1 MADRKASK
9 GHPEGHTRGDGGAAA
24 ADQALPGRDLED
36 LLAGSP
42 DLDAGD
48 VLAVAAELS
57 SRERRARGRPA
68 GSGNRKNADHIAYLA
83 ALGHRDPW
91 TTLSLIQTADHGALC
106 KALKADTPK
115 LRVQVLNIQ
124 KAAAADLMP
133 YHHSKRP
140 QPVEQPDA
148 PMRPVLLIGEMNVQ
162 QLSLDGYMSAAEPPM
177 KVVDNQGLGD
187 SAAVRQDACDKED
200 G

>member
-1 MADRKASK
+1 M
-9 GHPEGHTRGDGGAAA
+9 RGDPGAAP
-24 ADQALPGRDLED
+24 ADQVLPGLDLDD

-42 DLDAGD
+42 DLDASD
-48 VLAVAAELS
+48 VLAVAAELG

-68 GSGNRKNADHIAYLA
+68 GSGNRKNADHIAYLQ

-106 KALKADTPK
+106 EALKADTAK
-115 LRVQVLNIQ
+115 LRVQVFSIQ
-124 KAAAADLMP
+124 KAAAEAIMP

-140 QPVEQPDA
+140 QPVEQADA
-148 PMRPVLLIGEMNVQ
+148 PMRPVLVIGEMNVQ
-162 QLSLDGYMSAAEPPM
+162 QLSIDGYMSASDVPP
-177 KVVDNQGLGD
+177 KIIDNQGV
-187 SAAVRQDACDKED
+187 SETATVRQDACDKED